1 MPKIIKPL
9 SAIEVNRINRVGWH
23 AVGGVTGLLLQV
35 RKPTKIGAPVPKSW
49 ILRLTVGNKRH
60 PIGLGSFPQVS
71 LAEARE
77 MAKQMSLEA
86 KQGINPLQ
94 KRRAKKSALIA
105 EASKKKTFKQCA
117 EAYIESHSTD
127 YRNDKHRKQWA
138 TTLVTY
144 VYPIIGNMLV
154 SDLSMRNIK
163 DVLLQE
169 TIDRD
174 SVKGSFWSLKNE
186 TAKRTLDRIR
196 VLLDYAIVNE
206 YRDGSNPAIWKGYLD
221 TLLPSPKGLK
231 KVKHH
236 PAVPYQMVGDFMLKL
251 RANDSIS
258 ARCLEFLVM
267 TAVRSGSVRQAE
279 WSEIDLKQR
288 VWTIPGEHTKSGKE
302 HRVPLSMQA
311 IKLLEMLPQIEGNPM
326 LFPSPRGK
334 GLSDMALSQLMK
346 GMRERGE
353 ISIEGVPHGF
363 RSTFRDW
370 AAEQTAY
377 PDEIRKVASGHS
389 VGDQVKEAY
398 QRTDLLEKRRRLM
411 DEWSNYLDQP
421 TINDSQGASV
431 TPIRNRG

>member
-9 SAIEVNRINRVGWH
+9 TAMEVNRLHRIGWH
-23 AVGGVTGLLLQV
+23 AVGGAAGLLLQI
-35 RKPTKIGAPVPKSW
+35 RKPAKEGAPTPKSW

-60 PIGLGSFPQVS
+60 PIGLGPFPQVS
-71 LAEARE
+71 LGEARE
-77 MAKQMSLEA
+77 LAKQMLLEA
-86 KQGINPLQ
+86 RQGINPLH
-94 KRRAKKSALIA
+94 KRRALKSALIA
-105 EASKKKTFKQCA
+105 AASKQKTFRDCA
-117 EAYIESHSTD
+117 EAYIEAHSTD

-138 TTLVTY
+138 TTLDTY
-144 VYPIIGNMLV
+144 VYPVIGNLLV

-169 TIDRD
+169 TTDKYD
-174 SVKGSFWSLKNE
+174 VKGSFWNLKNE
-186 TAKRTLDRIR
+186 TAKRTLDRIK
-196 VLLDYAIVNE
+196 VILDYAIVNE

-236 PAVPYQMVGDFMLKL
+236 PAIPYQQVGDFMIKL

-258 ARCLEFLVM
+258 ARCLEFLVL

-279 WSEIDLKQR
+279 WTEIDLKKGM
-288 VWTIPGEHTKSGKE
+288 WTIPGEHTKNGKE
-302 HRVPLSMQA
+302 HRVPLTKQA
-311 IKLLEMLPQIEGNPM
+311 IELLEKLPQFEGNPM
-326 LFPSPRGK
+326 VFPSPRGK

-353 ISIEGVPHGF
+353 FNIDGVPHGF

-411 DEWSNYLDQP
+411 VDWANFLDLPSGLNRSNV
-421 TINDSQGASV
+421 TSIKGAKS
-431 TPIRNRG
+431 